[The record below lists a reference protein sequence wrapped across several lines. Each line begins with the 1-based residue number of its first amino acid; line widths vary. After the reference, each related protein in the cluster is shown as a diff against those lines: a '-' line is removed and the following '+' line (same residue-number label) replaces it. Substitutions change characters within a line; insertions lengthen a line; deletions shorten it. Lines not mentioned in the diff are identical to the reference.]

1 MALIVLANGVG
12 VGYRTTPWGCNSQEA
27 PETAWIAGEFPEADF
42 LSFNWAGDQAHGTAD
57 EYFLREAL
65 KVIQELQRFNNNGA
79 SDCEP
84 TSKGVSQK
92 RIIFVAQDIGVP
104 LVKHVLL
111 LVWKDVHNHWILF
124 QTVALHLIKPP
135 PYYDPKLW
143 RQLCIPLGI
152 SSQLEQWSTAFAN
165 LEVEFSTISG
175 ALNQKLYGVAA
186 GHAYLPGDG
195 PCDSQGREPIE
206 EDILCDIRTSLT
218 ETSIRLDPGYR
229 TLQRALARPDAD
241 ICNISLVAS
250 PPGPRAYLESH
261 LSFKAWLED
270 PGSSVL
276 AVRWYPGSSHKYVA
290 SHIMQS
296 LRRMY
301 PGSNTLFLSFSFH
314 RWDARRNSE
323 QCLVSSAIRQLLILK
338 PELFIRARYVA
349 EAYSRGPMV
358 SPRRLWDLFHH
369 LLIILQHTRIFFVVD
384 SVDECGEQIA
394 AKLSSL
400 AASRPISVPL
410 KLVMTTSTPCNG
422 TSNIAFH
429 AISLEDDGWRRVI
442 RDVAAERVSSIARAR
457 PVWKESQQLIV
468 ERLCGGQDSIDHDVM
483 LNLELLEQRHI
494 PSTKLALKQFLST
507 LPTTAYSATVRG
519 LQLAQ
524 QRRAKLAINWIFYA
538 VRPLTISEL
547 AVALALGT
555 DAEDDVGAAGNLTF
569 SQVAENVSWDLM
581 RDLGDSSSL
590 GIKIV
595 DGHITIPSQT
605 FRSHLETCVDTLI
618 PGFHGYIAD
627 RCISYLSLCLTQ
639 AREISLCR
647 EGDAL
652 HPDSTCA
659 ALALREYAQ
668 IYWIDHYNLH
678 MPTIGALD
686 DKVLRYICLCA
697 DQSNETFV
705 SAAYEKT
712 YSPSTGR
719 REDIVSDPL
728 FLAAQIGLA
737 RVIRN
742 LVQVDKHK
750 APEKIERA
758 IEIAASHGNLNVV
771 RELRPSSRPG
781 RLALA
786 ACAAAEHGHVEILEY
801 ILETTDVSD
810 IERLT
815 SQPGGSNPLLL
826 STANGHTSVIEI
838 LLARGCNLRS
848 VDESG
853 NTAVHLASRLGD
865 GNTLQAL
872 RSARPD
878 DFKSAINT
886 ANLEEMYPLQLTCAA
901 GDVDAFALVL
911 GESPEALVQ
920 QLYKASRSPIHV
932 AAQQGQLPILQE
944 LFGAQGITLRTGS
957 ALPSLIFLAAEN
969 GHLSVVRYLVEQLH
983 QRHNTAALEGR
994 KENNTDTKDLE
1005 RALCTAIINGHV
1017 GLVALLATAIDVEY
1031 FHLGQ
1036 AVENSRL
1043 EVLKAPIRNSPSAF
1057 PDNEYDKLL
1066 VWAIFRNKVNIVRR
1080 LIRHLTRKGV
1090 SPPWADDERS
1100 IHHAA
1105 RWGRESCLR
1114 EILRRANQDIV
1125 RRKDSGSSP
1134 LDIAAEFSHL
1144 EAFKLLLEWE
1154 QPGSRRLFRTLRL
1167 AIKAPKGHGKV
1178 DLLRCLLDNGWS
1190 ACAVNR
1196 DRETPLHI
1204 AVRCQGD
1211 DLDTIRLLLDR
1222 GSDTDARDRYD
1233 KSPLHTAAFH
1243 GHAKA
1248 ARLLLAAGA
1257 NPNQRSIGRTPLH
1270 EAIMQGH
1277 KEVVGALVGLQGEQ
1291 DDDAT
1296 TDTACEGAG
1305 VEFEGLGGSRVNP
1318 GAVNSSSVTTGPVLK
1333 SMPKTD
1339 QEAAMTGT
1347 RRTPLIVAAEK
1358 GDVEVCTLLLT
1369 AGANPNA
1376 GGGDYSLPLH
1386 TALWKGNE
1394 KLVKLLMKYK
1404 ADPNGMS
1411 RPFGTPLHVVCSGSE
1426 DAKSQRLGLVELLL
1440 GQDAKIDAQDYEG
1453 RTPIMIATIYKQE
1466 SIIDLLLRSGANL
1479 DIVDC
1484 LGSSAL
1490 HLAVRVSSDK
1500 IIQRLL
1506 EAGANAD
1513 INDKCGRGLLY
1524 LAFLCG
1530 RTQLVDTVLTALPED
1545 RRAAHIS
1552 AAMPAVF
1559 KLDQG
1564 IEPFDGV
1571 FAETENQG
1579 INLNVPDRCGWTSLD
1594 LARSYELP
1602 SAEIERLQQLGCTEG
1617 ITKWEPTRLSPYDRS
1632 DAITVSEGGMC
1643 AQVKATE
1650 DYPSPLEERILGTVR
1665 ADYCVPIDKGIFY
1678 FEVEVIEC
1686 GPGNV
1691 FAIGLAAESCPM
1703 NTMVGWGSSWG
1714 YRSDDGVF
1722 LRKNHPVGAGQ
1733 KYRLGQTVGVVYDPT
1748 RKRLWFTLNGKKA
1761 EPESAGPAKVSV
1773 TFPSG
1778 LRDAARFKYKTQS
1791 LRSISPSTEL

>member
-1 MALIVLANGVG
+1 
-12 VGYRTTPWGCNSQEA
+12 
-27 PETAWIAGEFPEADF
+27 
-42 LSFNWAGDQAHGTAD
+42 
-57 EYFLREAL
+57 
-65 KVIQELQRFNNNGA
+65 
-79 SDCEP
+79 
-84 TSKGVSQK
+84 
-92 RIIFVAQDIGVP
+92 
-104 LVKHVLL
+104 
-111 LVWKDVHNHWILF
+111 
-124 QTVALHLIKPP
+124 
-135 PYYDPKLW
+135 
-143 RQLCIPLGI
+143 
-152 SSQLEQWSTAFAN
+152 
-165 LEVEFSTISG
+165 
-175 ALNQKLYGVAA
+175 
-186 GHAYLPGDG
+186 
-195 PCDSQGREPIE
+195 
-206 EDILCDIRTSLT
+206 
-218 ETSIRLDPGYR
+218 
-229 TLQRALARPDAD
+229 
-241 ICNISLVAS
+241 
-250 PPGPRAYLESH
+250 
-261 LSFKAWLED
+261 
-270 PGSSVL
+270 
-276 AVRWYPGSSHKYVA
+276 
-290 SHIMQS
+290 
-296 LRRMY
+296 
-301 PGSNTLFLSFSFH
+301 
-314 RWDARRNSE
+314 
-323 QCLVSSAIRQLLILK
+323 
-338 PELFIRARYVA
+338 
-349 EAYSRGPMV
+349 
-358 SPRRLWDLFHH
+358 
-369 LLIILQHTRIFFVVD
+369 
-384 SVDECGEQIA
+384 
-394 AKLSSL
+394 
-400 AASRPISVPL
+400 
-410 KLVMTTSTPCNG
+410 MTTSTPCNG

-468 ERLCGGQDSIDHDVM
+468 EKLCGGQDGIDHDVM

-494 PSTKLALKQFLST
+494 PSTKLALKQFLSA

-555 DAEDDVGAAGNLTF
+555 DAEDHVGAAGNPTF
-569 SQVAENVSWDLM
+569 SEVAENVSWDLM
-581 RDLGDSSSL
+581 KDLGDSLSL
-590 GIKIV
+590 GVKIV
-595 DGHITIPSQT
+595 DGHITIASQT

-647 EGDAL
+647 GADAL

-719 REDIVSDPL
+719 RQDVVSDPL

-815 SQPGGSNPLLL
+815 SQPGGTNPLLL
-826 STANGHTSVIEI
+826 STANGHTSVTEM

-886 ANLEEMYPLQLTCAA
+886 ANLEGMYPLQLTCAA
-901 GDVDAFALVL
+901 GVVDAFALVL

-932 AAQQGQLPILQE
+932 AAQQGQLQILQE
-944 LFGAQGITLRTGS
+944 LIRAQGITLRIGS

-969 GHLSVVRYLVEQLH
+969 GHLSIVRYLVEQLH

-1017 GLVALLATAIDVEY
+1017 WLVALLATAIDVEY

-1036 AVENSRL
+1036 AVVNSRQ

-1066 VWAIFRNKVNIVRR
+1066 VWAIFRNKVNIVRH

-1114 EILRRANQDIV
+1114 AILRRANQDIV
-1125 RRKDSGSSP
+1125 RRQDSGSSP
-1134 LDIAAEFSHL
+1134 LDIAAESSHL

-1167 AIKAPKGHGKV
+1167 AIKAPKGHGKL
-1178 DLLRCLLDNGWS
+1178 DLVRYLLDNGWS

-1222 GSDTDARDRYD
+1222 GSDPDARDRCD
-1233 KSPLHTAAFH
+1233 KSPLHTAAFL

-1270 EAIMQGH
+1270 EAIMEGH
-1277 KEVVGALVGLQGEQ
+1277 KEVVAALVGLQGEQ

-1296 TDTACEGAG
+1296 TDRAYEGAG

-1318 GAVNSSSVTTGPVLK
+1318 CAVNSSSATTEEPP
-1333 SMPKTD
+1333 SSWPPK
-1339 QEAAMTGT
+1339 
-1347 RRTPLIVAAEK
+1347 K
-1358 GDVEVCTLLLT
+1358 GDVEVCTILLT

-1376 GGGDYSLPLH
+1376 AGGDYGLPLH

-1394 KLVKLLMKYK
+1394 KLVKLLIKYE

-1411 RPFGTPLHVVCSGSE
+1411 RPFGTPLHVVSSGSE

-1466 SIIDLLLRSGANL
+1466 SIVDLLLRSGANL

-1530 RTQLVDTVLTALPED
+1530 RTHLLDTVLTALPED

-1552 AAMPAVF
+1552 AAMPALF

-1571 FAETENQG
+1571 FSETENRG

-1617 ITKWEPTRLSPYDRS
+1617 ITKREPTRLSPYDRS

-1643 AQVKATE
+1643 AQVKG
-1650 DYPSPLEERILGTVR
+1650 IVR
-1665 ADYCVPIDKGIFY
+1665 L
-1678 FEVEVIEC
+1678 
-1686 GPGNV
+1686 NQH
-1691 FAIGLAAESCPM
+1691 GL
-1703 NTMVGWGSSWG
+1703 
-1714 YRSDDGVF
+1714 
-1722 LRKNHPVGAGQ
+1722 
-1733 KYRLGQTVGVVYDPT
+1733 
-1748 RKRLWFTLNGKKA
+1748 
-1761 EPESAGPAKVSV
+1761 
-1773 TFPSG
+1773 
-1778 LRDAARFKYKTQS
+1778 
-1791 LRSISPSTEL
+1791 

>member
-12 VGYRTTPWGCNSQEA
+12 VGYRTTPWAWNSQEA
-27 PETAWIAGEFPEADF
+27 SETAWIAGEFPEADF

-84 TSKGVSQK
+84 TSKSVSQK

-111 LVWKDVHNHWILF
+111 LVLKDVHNHWILF

-135 PYYDPKLW
+135 PYYDPKRW
-143 RQLCIPLGI
+143 RQLGTILGI

-165 LEVEFSTISG
+165 LEVQFSTISG

-218 ETSIRLDPGYR
+218 EASIRLDPGYR

-241 ICNISLVAS
+241 NCNISLVPS
-250 PPGPRAYLESH
+250 PPGPGAYLESH
-261 LSFKAWLED
+261 LSFKAWLKD

-290 SHIMQS
+290 SHLMHS

-323 QCLVSSAIRQLLILK
+323 QCLVSSAVRQLLILK

-358 SPRRLWDLFHH
+358 SPQRLWDLFHH

-400 AASRPISVPL
+400 AASRSISVPL
-410 KLVMTTSTPCNG
+410 KLVMTTSSPCNG

-442 RDVAAERVSSIARAR
+442 RDIAAERVSSIARAR

-468 ERLCGGQDSIDHDVM
+468 EKLCGGQDSIEHDVM

-555 DAEDDVGAAGNLTF
+555 DTDDHVGAAGNLTF
-569 SQVAENVSWDLM
+569 IEVAENVSWDLM
-581 RDLGDSSSL
+581 GDLGDSLSL

-647 EGDAL
+647 ERDAL
-652 HPDSTCA
+652 HPDSTCT

-686 DKVLRYICLCA
+686 DKVLRYICLYA

-712 YSPSTGR
+712 YSPST
-719 REDIVSDPL
+719 
-728 FLAAQIGLA
+728 QIGLA

-771 RELRPSSRPG
+771 RELRPSSRSG

-801 ILETTDVSD
+801 ILESTDASD
-810 IERLT
+810 IDRLT
-815 SQPGGSNPLLL
+815 SQPGGTNPLLL
-826 STANGHTSVIEI
+826 STANGHTSVTEI

-886 ANLEEMYPLQLTCAA
+886 PNLEGMYPLQLTCAA
-901 GDVDAFALVL
+901 GVVDAFALVL

-920 QLYKASRSPIHV
+920 QLYRASRSPIHV
-932 AAQQGQLPILQE
+932 AAQQGQHPILQE
-944 LFGAQGITLRTGS
+944 LFRAQGITLRTGS

-969 GHLSVVRYLVEQLH
+969 GHLPVVRYLVEQLH
-983 QRHNTAALEGR
+983 QRHNTAASEGR
-994 KENNTDTKDLE
+994 KESNTNTKDLE
-1005 RALCTAIINGHV
+1005 RALRTAIVNGHV
-1017 GLVALLATAIDVEY
+1017 GLMALLATAIDVEY
-1031 FHLGQ
+1031 VHGQ
-1036 AVENSRL
+1036 AVVNGRQ
-1043 EVLKAPIRNSPSAF
+1043 EVLKAPIRNNPSAF

-1080 LIRHLTRKGV
+1080 LIRHLTREGV
-1090 SPPWADDERS
+1090 SPPWADGERS

-1114 EILRRANQDIV
+1114 AILRRANEDIV
-1125 RRKDSGSSP
+1125 RHKDSGSSP

-1167 AIKAPKGHGKV
+1167 AIKAPKGHEKI
-1178 DLLRCLLDNGWS
+1178 DLVRYLLNNGWS

-1222 GSDTDARDRYD
+1222 GSDPDASDRCN

-1270 EAIMQGH
+1270 EAIMEGH
-1277 KEVVGALVGLQGEQ
+1277 KEVVGALVGLQCEQ

-1296 TDTACEGAG
+1296 TDTAYEGAG

-1318 GAVNSSSVTTGPVLK
+1318 CAVNSSSVTTGPVLK
-1333 SMPKTD
+1333 LMPKTD
-1339 QEAAMTGT
+1339 LEAVLTGT
-1347 RRTPLIVAAEK
+1347 RRTPLIVAAAK

-1376 GGGDYSLPLH
+1376 GGGDYGLSLH
-1386 TALWKGNE
+1386 TALWKRNE
-1394 KLVKLLMKYK
+1394 KLVRLLMKYI

-1490 HLAVRVSSDK
+1490 HLAVRVGSDK

-1530 RTQLVDTVLTALPED
+1530 RTQLLDTVLTALPED

-1552 AAMPAVF
+1552 AAMPALL

-1571 FAETENQG
+1571 FAETDNQG

-1602 SAEIERLQQLGCTEG
+1602 GAEIERLQQLGCTEG
-1617 ITKWEPTRLSPYDRS
+1617 IMKREPTILSPYDRS
-1632 DAITVSEGGMC
+1632 DAITVSEGGIYRRLS
-1643 AQVKATE
+1643 VTTRRE
-1650 DYPSPLEERILGTVR
+1650 NLGHRPSRS
-1665 ADYCVPIDKGIFY
+1665 VPIDKGIFY

-1686 GPGNV
+1686 GPGNII
-1691 FAIGLAAESCPM
+1691 AIGLAAESCPM

-1722 LRKNHPVGAGQ
+1722 LSKNHPVGAGQ

-1748 RKRLWFTLNGKKA
+1748 RKRLWFTLDGEKA
-1761 EPESAGPAKVSV
+1761 GEALENITGQLFPAISLFTSTEPESAGPAEVRV

-1778 LRDAARFKYKTQS
+1778 LRDAVRFKYKTQS
-1791 LRSISPSTEL
+1791 LRNISPSTEL

>member
-12 VGYRTTPWGCNSQEA
+12 VGYRTAPWAWNSQEA
-27 PETAWIAGEFPEADF
+27 SETAWIAGEFPEADF

-92 RIIFVAQDIGVP
+92 RIVFVAQDIGVP

-135 PYYDPKLW
+135 PYYDPKRW

-186 GHAYLPGDG
+186 GHAYKPRSVSHLIWNEVAGLT
-195 PCDSQGREPIE
+195 GR
-206 EDILCDIRTSLT
+206 LKLG
-218 ETSIRLDPGYR
+218 LDPGYR

-241 ICNISLVAS
+241 ICNISLVPS
-250 PPGPRAYLESH
+250 PPGPGAYLESH

-276 AVRWYPGSSHKYVA
+276 AVRWYPGSSHIYVA
-290 SHIMQS
+290 SHIMHS
-296 LRRMY
+296 LRRIY

-323 QCLVSSAIRQLLILK
+323 QCLVSSAVRQLLILK

-358 SPRRLWDLFHH
+358 SPQRLWDLFRH
-369 LLIILQHTRIFFVVD
+369 LLIILQHTLIFFVVD

-400 AASRPISVPL
+400 AASRSISVPL
-410 KLVMTTSTPCNG
+410 KLVVTASTPCNR

-538 VRPLTISEL
+538 LRPLTISEL

-555 DAEDDVGAAGNLTF
+555 DAEDHVGAAGNLTF
-569 SQVAENVSWDLM
+569 SEVAESVSWDLM
-581 RDLGDSSSL
+581 RDLGDSLSL

-627 RCISYLSLCLTQ
+627 RCISYLSICLTQ

-652 HPDSTCA
+652 HADSTCA

-686 DKVLRYICLCA
+686 DKALRYICLCA

-705 SAAYEKT
+705 SATYDKT

-719 REDIVSDPL
+719 REYIVNDPL

-826 STANGHTSVIEI
+826 STANGHTSVTEI

-865 GNTLQAL
+865 GNTLRAL

-878 DFKSAINT
+878 DFKSAINS
-886 ANLEEMYPLQLTCAA
+886 ANLEA
-901 GDVDAFALVL
+901 GVVDAFALVL

-944 LFGAQGITLRTGS
+944 LFGAQAITLRTGS

-969 GHLSVVRYLVEQLH
+969 GHLCVVRYLVEQLH

-1005 RALCTAIINGHV
+1005 RALCTAIVNGHV

-1043 EVLKAPIRNSPSAF
+1043 EVLKAPIRKSPSAF

-1066 VWAIFRNKVNIVRR
+1066 VWAIFRNKVSIVRH

-1125 RRKDSGSSP
+1125 RCKDSGSSP
-1134 LDIAAEFSHL
+1134 LDIAAESSHL

-1167 AIKAPKGHGKV
+1167 AIKAPKGHGKL
-1178 DLLRCLLDNGWS
+1178 DLVRYLLDNGWS

-1204 AVRCQGD
+1204 AIRCQGD
-1211 DLDTIRLLLDR
+1211 DLDTIRLLLDQ
-1222 GSDTDARDRYD
+1222 GSDPDARDRCD

-1270 EAIMQGH
+1270 EAIMEGH
-1277 KEVVGALVGLQGEQ
+1277 KEVVAALVGLQGEQ

-1296 TDTACEGAG
+1296 TDRAYEGAG

-1318 GAVNSSSVTTGPVLK
+1318 CAVNSSSVTTGPGLK
-1333 SMPKTD
+1333 PMPKTD
-1339 QEAAMTGT
+1339 LEAAMTGT

-1369 AGANPNA
+1369 AGANPNT
-1376 GGGDYSLPLH
+1376 GGGDYGLPLH
-1386 TALWKGNE
+1386 TALWKRNE

-1453 RTPIMIATIYKQE
+1453 RTPIMISIIYKQE
-1466 SIIDLLLRSGANL
+1466 SIIDFLLRSGANL

-1513 INDKCGRGLLY
+1513 INDGCGRGLLY

-1530 RTQLVDTVLTALPED
+1530 RTQLMDTVPED

-1552 AAMPAVF
+1552 AAMPALF

-1617 ITKWEPTRLSPYDRS
+1617 ITKREPTRLSPYDRS
-1632 DAITVSEGGMC
+1632 DAITVSEGGILI
-1643 AQVKATE
+1643 ATE
-1650 DYPSPLEERILGTVR
+1650 DYPSPLEGRISGTVR
-1665 ADYCVPIDKGIFY
+1665 ADYCVPIDKSIFY

-1686 GPGNV
+1686 GSGNII
-1691 FAIGLAAESCPM
+1691 AIGLSAESCPM
-1703 NTMVGWGSSWG
+1703 NTMVGWGSSWA

-1748 RKRLWFTLNGKKA
+1748 RKRLWFTLDGEKA
-1761 EPESAGPAKVSV
+1761 GEALENVTGQLFPAISLFASTEPESAGPAKVSV